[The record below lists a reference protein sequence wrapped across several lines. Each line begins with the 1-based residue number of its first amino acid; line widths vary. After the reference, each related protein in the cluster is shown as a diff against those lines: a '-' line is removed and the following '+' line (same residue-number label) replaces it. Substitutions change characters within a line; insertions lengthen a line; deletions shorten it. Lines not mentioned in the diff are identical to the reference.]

1 MVRSIMH
8 TMSLFACA
16 GAIEPVPVWDAPEY
30 TTVVKTHPNGVRLNV
45 AAPDAQELPVL
56 HLRGNATERGIAY
69 GTLMAEEISTFFRKV
84 VDDYVVALVQSIA
97 PDGLPVWLQ
106 KLLDEVL
113 KGAGKAVAVPLFHDL
128 LKFVRSK
135 QSKYVHETHDNT
147 TMLFEEMAGIAKGVC
162 DTLGPD
168 RCKKELK
175 SEEDF
180 AEQVALLNY
189 LPELIRMSC
198 TMVGATRGATSHGK
212 LLQLRA
218 LDFGAV
224 PFANWGLVVVHHK
237 DDAMVDS
244 EGVPGKF
251 AMITFPGFTGAVSG
265 FNSGG
270 LIMSEKVSYNAMSAG
285 YDEAC
290 YKPLGLD
297 IEGCVPGTYDGEGV
311 PFVIRRF
318 IETSATKADAEEV
331 IASAKRTW
339 HVYLGVGDSK
349 TMDFDVVGYASEKFK
364 IWNNSNL
371 WNLTGT
377 ERIPDVTFLNKHV
390 QPEKDTELYDI
401 LMSQTGNMTG
411 RVFAASVPHAHGSGD
426 VHHYV
431 VDHGEGKF
439 YVAVGTTTE
448 DGTQF
453 VRKACDAPVVAFDLE
468 TDVWTMPSVSTVV

>member
-1 MVRSIMH
+1 MVAAMH
-8 TMSLFACA
+8 TLALLA
-16 GAIEPVPVWDAPEY
+16 GAAGALESVPVWDAPEY
-30 TTVVKTHPNGVRLNV
+30 STVVKTHPNGVLLKV

-56 HLRGNATERGIAY
+56 HLRGNATERGVAY
-69 GTLMAEEISTFFRKV
+69 GTLMAEEINTFFKKV

-97 PDGLPVWLQ
+97 PEGLPTWLQ

-113 KGAGKAVAVPLFHDL
+113 KGAGKVVAVPLFHDL

-135 QSKYVHETHDNT
+135 QSKYVHAAHDNT
-147 TMLFEEMAGIAKGVC
+147 TMIFEEMAGIAKGVC
-162 DTLGPD
+162 DTIGPD

-175 SEEDF
+175 SADDF
-180 AEQVALLNY
+180 AEEIALLNY

-198 TMVGATRGATSHGK
+198 TMVGATRSATSHGK

-224 PFANWGLVVVHHK
+224 PFSNWGMVVVHHK
-237 DDAMVDS
+237 DEELLTA
-244 EGVPGKF
+244 EGTPGKF
-251 AMITFPGFTGAVSG
+251 AMVTFPGFTGSVSG

-285 YDEAC
+285 YDKPC

-297 IEGCVPGTYDGEGV
+297 IEGCVPGTYKGEGL

-331 IASAKRTW
+331 IANAKRTW
-339 HVYLGVGDSK
+339 HVYLGLGDSE

-371 WNLTGT
+371 WNFTGT
-377 ERIPDVTFLNKHV
+377 DRIPDVTFINKHV
-390 QPEKDTELYDI
+390 QPEGTDLYDI
-401 LMSQTGNMTG
+401 LKGLVGNMTG
-411 RVFAASVPHAHGSGD
+411 RNFAASVPHTHGSGD

-439 YVAVGTTTE
+439 YVAMGTTTE
-448 DGTQF
+448 DGTEF

-468 TDVWTMPSVSTVV
+468 TDVWAMPSTSSVV